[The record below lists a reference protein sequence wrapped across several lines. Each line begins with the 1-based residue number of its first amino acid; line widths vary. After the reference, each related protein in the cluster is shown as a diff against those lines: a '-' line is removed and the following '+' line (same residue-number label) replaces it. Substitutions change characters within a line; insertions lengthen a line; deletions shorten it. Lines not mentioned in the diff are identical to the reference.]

1 MAPKC
6 ATGFEG
12 GPDALLQLAVTWYEL
27 AKSSVLPSKSI
38 EHHVLYIIVMH
49 YELQLLYII

>member
-49 YELQLLYII
+49 YELQLLYI